1 MPKCFLSPL
10 LTAHCGLNSHS
21 TPPRLS
27 RTLIVWEWIRSPA
40 RVSWSFNPTHRGSP
54 LLCRKR
60 FLALGIARWAPSI
73 LELQLRPM
81 RCKGHSLEASQ
92 KFPTFQRQWQE
103 ETVSLFLIEMRLEQL
118 CHLVK
123 QPEFGGEGQS
133 QSLSTPS
140 YFWFSWAENQY
151 IHYLCPSQ
159 LLPLNES

>member
-1 MPKCFLSPL
+1 MCPDCLTQHIAVPHCCAEKDLS
-10 LTAHCGLNSHS
+10 
-21 TPPRLS
+21 
-27 RTLIVWEWIRSPA
+27 
-40 RVSWSFNPTHRGSP
+40 
-54 LLCRKR
+54 
-60 FLALGIARWAPSI
+60 LGMARWALSI

-151 IHYLCPSQ
+151 IHYLRPSQ
-159 LLPLNES
+159 LLALNES